1 MLEAR
6 ALTKRYYGSAAANAV
21 SFRVAPGEVLG
32 LLGPNGA
39 GKSTTLQML
48 CGLLEPSAGEVLYRG
63 EPIGA
68 DLVAHKRRLGLVP
81 EEPIFYS
88 YLSGR
93 EHLQLVGR
101 LRGLAETTLD
111 ARIERFLSLLQLL
124 PHQSAAIES
133 YSKGM
138 RQKLAIAG
146 ALLHDPEI
154 VLFDEAESGLDLTSA
169 LVFRALIARLAER
182 GKIVLYS
189 SHVLEIV
196 ERVCSRALI
205 LREGRVQAELEL
217 LRARS
222 LDAGRSLEAVFRQ
235 LAVSP
240 EIEATAGGLADAMR
254 LG

>member
-1 MLEAR
+1 MLEAC
-6 ALTKRYYGSAAANAV
+6 ALSKRYYGSAAVDAV
-21 SFRVAPGEVLG
+21 SFRVGPGEVLG

-48 CGLLEPSAGEVLYRG
+48 CGLLEPSAGQVRYRG
-63 EPIGA
+63 APIEA
-68 DLVAHKRRLGLVP
+68 DLLAHKRRLGLVP

-101 LRGLAETTLD
+101 LRGLQEATLE
-111 ARIERFLSLLQLL
+111 ARIERFLTLLQLL
-124 PHQSAAIES
+124 PHQSASIDS

-138 RQKLAIAG
+138 RQKLAIAA

-169 LVFRALIARLAER
+169 LVFRALIARLAAR

-196 ERVCSRALI
+196 ERVCARAVI
-205 LREGRVQAELEL
+205 LRAGRVLAELEIAK
-217 LRARS
+217 LREH
-222 LDAGRSLEAVFRQ
+222 DAGRSLESVFRG
-235 LAVSP
+235 LAVSD
-240 EIEATAGGLADAMR
+240 EVESTAVALSEAMR
-254 LG
+254 L

>member
-1 MLEAR
+1 MLEAC
-6 ALTKRYYGSAAANAV
+6 ALTKRYHGSAAAKAV
-21 SFRVAPGEVLG
+21 SFRVVPGEVLG

-48 CGLLEPSAGEVLYRG
+48 CGLLEPSAGEVLYAG
-63 EPIGA
+63 KPISG
-68 DLVAHKRRLGLVP
+68 DPVAHKRRLGLVP

-101 LRGLAETTLD
+101 LRGVPEPTLD
-111 ARIERFLSLLQLL
+111 ARIERFLGLLQLL
-124 PHQSAAIES
+124 PQQSAAIES

-138 RQKLAIAG
+138 RQKLAIAS

-154 VLFDEAESGLDLTSA
+154 LLFDEAESGLDLTSA
-169 LVFRALIARLAER
+169 LVFRGLIARLAAR

-205 LREGRVQAELEL
+205 LREGRVLAELEL
-217 LRARS
+217 QRARS
-222 LDAGRSLEAVFRQ
+222 LDPGRSLEAVFRQ
-235 LAVSP
+235 LALGP
-240 EIEATAGGLADAMR
+240 EIEATAGALADAMS
-254 LG
+254 LA

>member
-1 MLEAR
+1 MLESC
-6 ALTKRYYGSAAANAV
+6 ALTKRYYGSAAANAI
-21 SFRVAPGEVLG
+21 SFRVGPGEVLG

-48 CGLLEPSAGEVLYRG
+48 CGLLEPTSGEVRYRDQ
-63 EPIGA
+63 PIHE
-68 DLVAHKRRLGLVP
+68 DLLAHKRRLGFVP

-88 YLSGR
+88 YMTGR

-101 LRGLAETTLD
+101 LRGLGEATLE
-111 ARIERFLSLLQLL
+111 ARSQRFLDLFELL
-124 PHQSAAIES
+124 PHQSASIDS

-138 RQKLAIAG
+138 RQKLAIAA

-169 LVFRALIARLAER
+169 LVFRSLIARLAAR

-196 ERVCSRALI
+196 ERVCSRAVI
-205 LREGRVQAELEL
+205 LRGGRVQAELEIG
-217 LRARS
+217 S
-222 LDAGRSLEAVFRQ
+222 LGEQEAGRSLETVFRQ
-235 LAVSP
+235 LASGDR
-240 EIEATAGGLADAMR
+240 IESTADELAEAMT
-254 LG
+254 L